1 MTTTTE
7 PLFRPVSGE
16 ALQQA
21 IHDLG
26 ITHVVT
32 VPDTHQRTL
41 LNLLYEDPELK
52 MITVSTEDEA
62 LGIIAGLYA
71 GGANPILI
79 IQHVGMFAGMNSL
92 RGISQD
98 YRIPTPIL
106 VGMFAHDANTPLEE
120 SSQSA
125 ARMAEPLLDAVGVP
139 HWRLNG
145 PEDIGVVKEMYDT
158 AHRTMGPAIAFVVAR
173 TN

>member
-1 MTTTTE
+1 MTTTK
-7 PLFRPVSGE
+7 PLFTPVSGE
-16 ALQQA
+16 ALQKA

-41 LNLLYEDPELK
+41 LNLLYEDPK
-52 MITVSTEDEA
+52 VTMVTVSTEDEA

-71 GGANPILI
+71 GGANPILL
-79 IQHVGMFAGMNSL
+79 IQHVGFFAGLNSV
-92 RGISQD
+92 RGIAQD
-98 YRIPTPIL
+98 YRIPTPML
-106 VGMFAHDANTPLEE
+106 VGMFAHDPNTPIEE

-125 ARMAEPLLDAVGVP
+125 AQKLEPVMDAVGVP
-139 HWRLNG
+139 HWRLSG
-145 PEDIGVVKEMYDT
+145 PEDIDVVREAYET
-158 AHRTMGPAIAFVVAR
+158 AHREMGPAAVIVVAR

>member
-1 MTTTTE
+1 MTTTE
-7 PLFRPVSGE
+7 QLFRPVPGTM
-16 ALQQA
+16 LQEA

-41 LNLLYEDPELK
+41 LNLLYEDPKVK
-52 MITVSTEDEA
+52 MVTVSTEDEA
-62 LGIIAGLYA
+62 LGIIGGLYA
-71 GGANPILI
+71 GGAKPILL
-79 IQHVGMFAGMNSL
+79 IQHVGFFAGMNSL
-92 RGISQD
+92 RGIAQD

-106 VGMFAHDANTPLEE
+106 VGMFGHDSNTPIEE

-125 ARMAEPLLDAVGVP
+125 ARLLEPLMDSVGVP

-145 PEDIGVVKEMYDT
+145 PEDIGVVKEAYET
-158 AHRTMGPAIAFVVAR
+158 AQETMGPAAVIVVAR
-173 TN
+173 TS